1 MDDRHIKAEPG
12 SRERSTDDAPIG
24 DSRPTY
30 KSYKKKYR
38 KLRLQFDKNVQE
50 SEDLHRLEQKAI
62 RTMKRLAVENDRLM
76 DVLLDIN
83 ESPQIPPE
91 RKFDLEADGE
101 DTEDE
106 QDASQRPAKSLRR
119 LVEEVPHQSFSE
131 TADRYP
137 EVLDMLQPQEPYLHP
152 TAFLDAN
159 DVDAYLA
166 DVDARLGLKPKP
178 SVPRPATDPKKS
190 ATNFAL
196 RNPTSVYNWLRR
208 HAPKT
213 FLQDL
218 EKDKDKDKDRE
229 KHDEEGGGNKRKGGA
244 ARGNKR
250 QSAAHRKEAG
260 ESMDWEEEVAHDDQP
275 FGSVR
280 GKRKRDDD
288 GGYRPKGGSSRPT
301 KKRTR
306 RSGA

>member
-12 SRERSTDDAPIG
+12 LRDRSIDDARAG
-24 DSRPTY
+24 ESKPTY

-38 KLRLQFDKNVQE
+38 KLRLQFDQRVQE
-50 SEDLHRLEQKAI
+50 SEDLHKMEQKAL
-62 RTMKRLAVENDRLM
+62 RTVKRLAIENDRLM
-76 DVLLDIN
+76 EVLLDIN

-91 RKFDLEADGE
+91 RKINLDADGE

-106 QDASQRPAKSLRR
+106 QEASQKPTKSLRR
-119 LVEEVPHQSFSE
+119 LVNEVPHQSFAE
-131 TADRYP
+131 TVERFPD
-137 EVLDMLQPQEPYLHP
+137 VLEQLQPEDPDIYP
-152 TAFLDAN
+152 TAFLTAADIDN
-159 DVDAYLA
+159 YLA
-166 DVDARLGLKPKP
+166 DVDMRLGLRSKPA
-178 SVPRPATDPKKS
+178 VPTAATDPRKS

-218 EKDKDKDKDRE
+218 EKDKDKDRE
-229 KHDEEGGGNKRKGGA
+229 KHDEEGGGGGKRKSGA

-250 QSAAHRKEAG
+250 QNAAHRKEAG
-260 ESMDWEEEVAHDDQP
+260 DSIDWEEEVAHDDQP

-301 KKRTR
+301 KR
-306 RSGA
+306 RARKSGAS